1 MLRRK
6 NGFATVATL
15 ILIFTV
21 LPLLV
26 FAVVDLPFWLTANRR
41 FQNIVDNATSNAST
55 ALVESSLAN
64 GIIEFDE
71 AKAEQILF
79 TEIQDFF
86 EVGDIPAIPDANYVL
101 LSLNENAH
109 SYFQLAPVIMRL
121 QPGVKVDLTNIPYG
135 TPIIEYII
143 YNPVDHPVV
152 KTYYLSNGESVVLYK
167 PTIMLSIQTKVYAP
181 TKLYPINLHKIS
193 TREVTIGQ
201 N

>member
-1 MLRRK
+1 M
-6 NGFATVATL
+6 
-15 ILIFTV
+15 
-21 LPLLV
+21 
-26 FAVVDLPFWLTANRR
+26 TANRR

-71 AKAEQILF
+71 AKAEMILF

-86 EVGDIPAIPDANYVL
+86 DVADIVSVPETGYL
-101 LSLNENAH
+101 TLSLGENSH
-109 SYFQLAPVIMRL
+109 SYFQINPVIMRL
-121 QPGVKVDLTNIPYG
+121 QPGMQVDLTGVPYG

-143 YNPVDHPVV
+143 HNPVDLPVV

-167 PTIMLSIQTKVYAP
+167 PTILLSIQSKVYAP